1 MAYRFALAGNPNCG
15 KTTLFNDLT
24 GSTAHVGNW
33 PGVTV
38 ERREGKYRKSKEDV
52 NIIDLPGI
60 YSLSPYTPEEIV
72 ARDYLAQEKPD
83 VIINI
88 VDASNIERNFYL
100 STQLLEL
107 GIPTVIALNMMD
119 EVRSHGDEIHI
130 ANLEKRLGVPVV
142 AITATKSHGI
152 KELMEKAIALAKKPE
167 PAKTT
172 ALEGTKLF
180 DPIKNISEI
189 LKKGGYTNT
198 LYYAVKLLEKDDKIK
213 EELKLNQPL
222 ETAISKIIAEEEKK
236 SEEELET
243 VIADLR
249 YRYIS
254 EIVSKH
260 VKKGRK
266 EGTLYLSDKIDN
278 IVTNRILG
286 MPIFFLIMFAIF
298 QISVG
303 SVGAL
308 LKDPFQALVT
318 GTIPDAVTK
327 LLELAGTSDLIKGLV
342 INGIFGGL
350 GNVLS
355 FLPQVVLL
363 FMCLS
368 ILEDSGYMAR
378 VAFVMD
384 RIFRRLGLSGKAF
397 VPLLMSYGCSVPAI
411 MATRTLEDEKS
422 RRIAIT
428 LMPYM
433 SCSAK
438 IPVYAVFAGAFFAK
452 SQGTIVFSLYFL
464 GVMVALLSCLILNKT
479 VFKGEAPPFVM
490 ELPPYRIPT
499 AKAVFLHTWE
509 KARGYVIKV
518 GTILFAMTVIIW
530 FLQSFDFSLHLVT
543 DSAQSMFGII
553 GSFISPIF
561 SFNGFGYVRGTTQI
575 HWQAGAAL
583 LTGLIAKEAVVSTLG
598 ILYLNSAGT
607 ELTSSLGTA
616 LQAHFT
622 PLAAYSMMVFVLLY
636 APCVAAISTAKK
648 ELGSWKWTLFTV
660 GYQCGVAWLIS
671 VIVYQI
677 GYLLGWGLA

>member
-1 MAYRFALAGNPNCG
+1 
-15 KTTLFNDLT
+15 
-24 GSTAHVGNW
+24 
-33 PGVTV
+33 
-38 ERREGKYRKSKEDV
+38 
-52 NIIDLPGI
+52 
-60 YSLSPYTPEEIV
+60 
-72 ARDYLAQEKPD
+72 
-83 VIINI
+83 
-88 VDASNIERNFYL
+88 
-100 STQLLEL
+100 
-107 GIPTVIALNMMD
+107 
-119 EVRSHGDEIHI
+119 
-130 ANLEKRLGVPVV
+130 
-142 AITATKSHGI
+142 
-152 KELMEKAIALAKKPE
+152 
-167 PAKTT
+167 
-172 ALEGTKLF
+172 
-180 DPIKNISEI
+180 
-189 LKKGGYTNT
+189 
-198 LYYAVKLLEKDDKIK
+198 
-213 EELKLNQPL
+213 
-222 ETAISKIIAEEEKK
+222 
-236 SEEELET
+236 
-243 VIADLR
+243 
-249 YRYIS
+249 
-254 EIVSKH
+254 
-260 VKKGRK
+260 
-266 EGTLYLSDKIDN
+266 
-278 IVTNRILG
+278 
-286 MPIFFLIMFAIF
+286 MFTIF

-308 LKDPFQALVT
+308 LKDPFQDLVT
-318 GTIPDAVTK
+318 GTIPDAVTR

-622 PLAAYSMMVFVLLY
+622 PLASLLDDGFRLALCALRSSHINSEKRVEFVEMDLVYRRLSMRPCMVD
-636 APCVAAISTAKK
+636 
-648 ELGSWKWTLFTV
+648 
-660 GYQCGVAWLIS
+660 
-671 VIVYQI
+671 I
-677 GYLLGWGLA
+677 GYSISSWIFIRLGACLI

>member
-38 ERREGKYRKSKEDV
+38 ERKEGKYRKSKEDV

-88 VDASNIERNFYL
+88 VDATNIERNFYL
-100 STQLLEL
+100 TTQLLEL

-119 EVRSHGDEIHI
+119 EVKSHGDEIDI
-130 ANLEKRLGVPVV
+130 VNLEKQLGVPVV
-142 AITATKSHGI
+142 PITATKSHGI
-152 KELMEKAIALAKKPE
+152 KELMEKAITLAKKPE
-167 PAKTT
+167 SVKKT
-172 ALEGTKLF
+172 ALEGTKIF
-180 DPIKNISEI
+180 DSVKNISET

-213 EELKLNQPL
+213 GELKLNQSL
-222 ETAISKIIAEEEKK
+222 EAAISKIITEEERK
-236 SEEELET
+236 SEEEPET

-266 EGTLYLSDKIDN
+266 EGILSLSDKIDN
-278 IVTNRILG
+278 IVTNRIFG
-286 MPIFFLIMFAIF
+286 MPIFFLIMFTIF

-308 LKDPFQALVT
+308 LKDPFQNLVT
-318 GTIPDAVTK
+318 GTIPDAVTR

-342 INGIFGGL
+342 INGIFSGL

-464 GVMVALLSCLILNKT
+464 GVIVALLSCLILNKT

-543 DSAQSMFGII
+543 DSAKSMFGII
-553 GSFISPIF
+553 GSIISPIF
-561 SFNGFGYVRGTTQI
+561 VFNGFGYVRGTTQI

-598 ILYLNSAGT
+598 ILYLNSGGT

-648 ELGSWKWTLFTV
+648 ELNSWKWTLFTV

-671 VIVYQI
+671 VIVYQV
-677 GYLLGWGLA
+677 GYLLGWGLT